1 MMDDISIIKQMI
13 KIPVFEDIFK
23 KITINPKELN
33 NQEITYILTCA
44 ILLIKEYE
52 TDHRHTSLLELAY
65 YIILKYSLSFN
76 DYGPLYDFSINIG
89 FYPISQ
95 VITNHKLIEISSI
108 TTSLLESNINAKYK
122 RNDII
127 ETIEQKL
134 TFERVTL
141 SKEKEVCFIAPTS
154 FGKSSIILE
163 HIQNNL
169 NVVNNFAI
177 IVPTKS
183 LLMQTYR
190 NIKKKFH
197 NKIKILLHDE
207 MYSNET
213 KFIAVLTQERA
224 LRLLDKYNISFDIL
238 YVDEAHKLFE
248 LDSRSILLLRL
259 IKLNNMRNKNSRTL
273 YFSPLISDVNN
284 LNIQDDQ
291 HIYEQRIKFNV
302 KIPEYYE
309 YLKTGEVF
317 KYNVFVNNNFQIN
330 SCKNMFDYIKTYHSS
345 KTFCYLTA
353 PKKIE
358 QFSNELAKHFD
369 YIPMTDNL
377 EELIYIL
384 ETYVHKDFYVIEYLK
399 KGIIYIH
406 GKMPDNIK
414 EYLAYK
420 FSQLPEIKFLIA
432 NNVILEGINLPID
445 SLFILS
451 GENLHYKEL
460 VNLIGRVNRLD
471 YVFGAENNLNKL
483 IPKIH
488 FVNNDEYNRKNG
500 NLKNKIK
507 LVQKKVF
514 SDEIDNPL
522 LKNFKMKEKNE
533 DKNKQ
538 EKYNTIVSDDICF
551 FSKQISEVQILKQKI
566 IALNISSIYKPAD
579 NFYELIL
586 NQINTLKYNKE
597 MKKMHVFDRLYYI
610 FINMLEKYII
620 DDEFKRLKNKEAITY
635 YKMYFLNRKKT
646 LKEHVTSE
654 VKYFEK
660 RIQNGNSLLY
670 IGKSFG
676 EVPYENL
683 NNKKNKNNKNVYIDL
698 SKKNKKQMVNI
709 AVVKQK
715 IEDDFVNNKLQKFF
729 QLMYDYNLLTL
740 DEYNEIVYGTN
751 DKEKL
756 YLIKMGL
763 TINIINDLESAGQLT
778 NVKVDVNGNLYTEKD
793 FEDYRK
799 NLDDYLKFELSRLL

>member
-1 MMDDISIIKQMI
+1 
-13 KIPVFEDIFK
+13 
-23 KITINPKELN
+23 
-33 NQEITYILTCA
+33 
-44 ILLIKEYE
+44 
-52 TDHRHTSLLELAY
+52 
-65 YIILKYSLSFN
+65 
-76 DYGPLYDFSINIG
+76 
-89 FYPISQ
+89 
-95 VITNHKLIEISSI
+95 
-108 TTSLLESNINAKYK
+108 
-122 RNDII
+122 
-127 ETIEQKL
+127 
-134 TFERVTL
+134 
-141 SKEKEVCFIAPTS
+141 
-154 FGKSSIILE
+154 
-163 HIQNNL
+163 
-169 NVVNNFAI
+169 
-177 IVPTKS
+177 
-183 LLMQTYR
+183 
-190 NIKKKFH
+190 
-197 NKIKILLHDE
+197 
-207 MYSNET
+207 
-213 KFIAVLTQERA
+213 
-224 LRLLDKYNISFDIL
+224 
-238 YVDEAHKLFE
+238 
-248 LDSRSILLLRL
+248 
-259 IKLNNMRNKNSRTL
+259 
-273 YFSPLISDVNN
+273 
-284 LNIQDDQ
+284 
-291 HIYEQRIKFNV
+291 
-302 KIPEYYE
+302 
-309 YLKTGEVF
+309 
-317 KYNVFVNNNFQIN
+317 
-330 SCKNMFDYIKTYHSS
+330 
-345 KTFCYLTA
+345 
-353 PKKIE
+353 
-358 QFSNELAKHFD
+358 
-369 YIPMTDNL
+369 MTDNL

-579 NFYELIL
+579 NFYELVL

-683 NNKKNKNNKNVYIDL
+683 NNKKAKNNKNVYIDL